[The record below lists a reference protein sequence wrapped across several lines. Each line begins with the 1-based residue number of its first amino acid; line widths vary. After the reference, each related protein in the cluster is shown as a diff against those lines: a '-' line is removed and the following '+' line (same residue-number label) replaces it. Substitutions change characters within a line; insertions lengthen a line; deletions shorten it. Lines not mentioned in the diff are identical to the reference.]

1 MNNVIVYWQAGIP
14 NHRAFFFLQRA
25 WEKEEA
31 NSVQVDV
38 DIKWGAQAFKKKNSV
53 QVAVKSTGTWS
64 EGHSINTQSELYS

>member
-38 DIKWGAQAFKKKNSV
+38 DIKWGAQAFKKKKLGTSGG
-53 QVAVKSTGTWS
+53 QVNRHMKWGA
-64 EGHSINTQSELYS
+64 